1 MSKTISSL
9 VVLQVSNL
17 VYRNK
22 LEKIIVYNGVEQQQQ
37 QQQQG
42 EDAEHNEA
50 SEEIEMSKHLYL
62 TLTMDSRNTAGKQ
75 QPCRTFYLC

>member
-37 QQQQG
+37 QQG

-50 SEEIEMSKHLYL
+50 SEEIEMSKH
-62 TLTMDSRNTAGKQ
+62 
-75 QPCRTFYLC
+75 

>member
-1 MSKTISSL
+1 MWVSKTISSL

-50 SEEIEMSKHLYL
+50 SEEIEMSKH
-62 TLTMDSRNTAGKQ
+62 
-75 QPCRTFYLC
+75 